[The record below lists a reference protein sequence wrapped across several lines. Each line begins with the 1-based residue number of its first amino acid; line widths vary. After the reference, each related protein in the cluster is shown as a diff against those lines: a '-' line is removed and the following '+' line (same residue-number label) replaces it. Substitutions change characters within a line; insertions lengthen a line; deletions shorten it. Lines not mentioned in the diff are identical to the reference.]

1 MYPSMSRRSKASE
14 DRALA
19 QTLASARLTRTVPR
33 APVQGTVPT
42 LSAEQRAGLSEPGQ
56 RCFLAVPHSDIHKAR
71 ALGAEWDSEQR
82 VCWIPVSADSA
93 PFAKWLLE
101 GSALES
107 VGLSESDVLN
117 AFEDA
122 MRDYGLIPERPKA
135 DGVWH
140 NVATTQDKGKQQK
153 GAYILNL
160 SGVPS
165 GYIRNF
171 IGREGSWRY
180 DGVKLSAEQRAALD
194 ARARDRAVARERE
207 IEREHLAIAKKTE
220 RIFTDL
226 PETDASQQGYLI
238 RKKVGAYGVRVARI
252 GEHDV
257 PGLLNLDSFRGGK
270 ETLLII
276 PARDVDGKLWT
287 VQAIPEKAAGQ
298 KLFASGARKKGT
310 FHIIGA
316 DSVAALRACSA
327 VLFVEGYATGASLF
341 ESTGLPVVVAF
352 DASNLVEVAK
362 QLRRLLHKAQPKII
376 CGDNDQFFIEKAL
389 AKIETVMPRG
399 LTRAVTVQVVAGNDG
414 LLREVSLAGYQPDG
428 LWRESAQGKYKL
440 ALESVQGIVRAVTV
454 DVVSRT
460 RAYPFRMSL
469 RNKGLESAQEA
480 ARVIDGKTLL
490 PSFESVTGTPTD
502 FNDLANAE
510 GRERVA
516 AMVAAVL
523 PFELPSPDAH
533 S

>member
-1 MYPSMSRRSKASE
+1 MSRRSKASE
-14 DRALA
+14 DRAVA
-19 QTLASARLTRTVPR
+19 QTLASARLTRTAPR

-56 RCFLAVPHSDIHKAR
+56 RRFLAVPHSDIHKAR
-71 ALGAEWDSEQR
+71 ALGAEWDSAQR

-101 GSALES
+101 GNALES

-160 SGVPS
+160 SGAPS

-207 IEREHLAIAKKTE
+207 IEREHLAIAEKTE

-238 RKKVGAYGVRVARI
+238 SKKVGAYGVRVARI

-399 LTRAVTVQVVAGNDG
+399 LTHAVTVQVVAGNDR

-428 LWRESAQGKYKL
+428 SWHESAQGKYKL
-440 ALESVQGIVRAVTV
+440 ALESVQGIVRAVTA

-460 RAYPFRMSL
+460 RAYPIRMTL

-490 PSFESVTGTPTD
+490 PSFESVTGNPTD

-516 AMVAAVL
+516 AMVASVL
-523 PFELPSPDAH
+523 PFELSTPDAH